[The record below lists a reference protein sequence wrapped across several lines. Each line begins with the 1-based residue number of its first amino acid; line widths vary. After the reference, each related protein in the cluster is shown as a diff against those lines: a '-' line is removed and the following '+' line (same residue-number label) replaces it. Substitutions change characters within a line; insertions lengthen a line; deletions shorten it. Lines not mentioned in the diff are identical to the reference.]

1 MVILKGNMTMHDIII
16 IGAGPAGLT
25 AAVYALRAGK
35 TVLILEKESVG
46 GQIASSPKVEN
57 WPGTASISG
66 AELADGMFDQAMS
79 LGADFELENVVDIII
94 EADKKVV
101 VTEDGQ
107 HECHCVIAANGAK
120 HRHLG
125 LDREDELAGVSY
137 CAVCDGAFYKGKT
150 VAVIGGGST
159 ALQDAIFLSASC
171 KKVYVVHRRDQFRGE
186 SSLVD
191 TLSSRGNVEF
201 LLGYTPEALLGTD
214 EITGVTLKSVASGTR
229 MDLAIDGLFV
239 AIGHAPE
246 NQSFA
251 KLARLDEGGY
261 FAVNEDCAGDVPGFF
276 VAGDCRSK
284 TTRQLTTAVA
294 DGTVSALAACK
305 YIDNL

>member
-1 MVILKGNMTMHDIII
+1 MHDIII

-79 LGADFELENVVDIII
+79 LGADFELENVVDIML
-94 EADKKVV
+94 ENGKKVV

-107 HECHCVIAANGAK
+107 HECHCVIIANGAK

-137 CAVCDGAFYKGKT
+137 CAVCDGAFYKDKT

-159 ALQDAIFLSASC
+159 ALQDAIFLSAGC
-171 KKVYVVHRRDQFRGE
+171 EEVYVVHRRDQFRGE
-186 SSLVD
+186 TSLVE
-191 TLSSRGNVEF
+191 TLSSRDNVHF
-201 LLGYTPEALLGTD
+201 LLGYTPEALLGED
-214 EITGVTLKSVASGTR
+214 EVTGITLKDVSTGESRDVA
-229 MDLAIDGLFV
+229 LDGLFV

-246 NQSFA
+246 NQNFA
-251 KLARLDEGGY
+251 SLAQLDEGGY
-261 FAVNEDCAGDVPGFF
+261 FAVGEDCEGTVPGVF

-284 TTRQLTTAVA
+284 STRQLTTAVA
-294 DGTVSALAACK
+294 DGTVSALSACK
-305 YIDNL
+305 YIDGLVNR